1 MSQVMPLLSTGVS
14 GAEEEARSTI
24 ATVIAQVIT
33 IVRQIIAYV
42 MEYMRKFL
50 EWSGEHPLAST
61 LLLANMVIWMS

>member
-1 MSQVMPLLSTGVS
+1 MSTTPLLATGVS

-24 ATVIAQVIT
+24 ATVLAQIIT
-33 IVRQIIAYV
+33 IIRQIIAYI

-50 EWSGEHPLAST
+50 EWSGEHPLSST